1 MRYRND
7 KMDSET
13 SVDVS
18 KGVLDFSR
26 QLHKVKAYFVW
37 VLCLN

>member
-18 KGVLDFSR
+18 KGVLVF
-26 QLHKVKAYFVW
+26 QKAAAQSESLFCVGS
-37 VLCLN
+37 VS